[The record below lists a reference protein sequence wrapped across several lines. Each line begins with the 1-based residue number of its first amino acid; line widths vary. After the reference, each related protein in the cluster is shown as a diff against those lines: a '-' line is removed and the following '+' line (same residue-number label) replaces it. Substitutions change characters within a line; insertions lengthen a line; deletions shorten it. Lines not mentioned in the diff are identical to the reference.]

1 MITISNLNKVFRTS
15 RGDVHA
21 LVDASISIGDDE
33 FFVLLGPSGSG
44 KTTLLRCVAGL
55 ETPDSGDITI
65 ADLEAFSS
73 ERRLNLPA
81 NERSLGM
88 VFQSYAIWPHMT
100 VGQNVALPLT
110 HGIRKLNRADVKS
123 RVTEVL
129 HSVQL
134 DGLEERPAP
143 LLSGGQQQRVAL
155 ARALA
160 VDPAALLMDEPL
172 SNLDARLREEVR
184 FQIRE
189 VAKRAG
195 VPVLYVTHDQ
205 AEAMAVADRI
215 GVMDQGRILQVDA
228 PTEIY
233 AQPANAT
240 VAGFLGSMNWFTGQ
254 VSEKGKVESPI
265 GSIVTPH
272 AVATGPAHIG
282 VRPEN
287 IQIGG
292 PGPDGRTPMV
302 RGSPRHRSSATTAST
317 RSASG
322 LNRSWLVLRE
332 QLPTTSQAMRSRCI
346 SPMTWYWYFLSNKAR
361 PIPHGSRERRRT
373 TIAAGSVGE
382 KAPQKPAEADIEGST
397 SAHVPAIEEPG
408 LLRIAMLEQQVH
420 ILDGE
425 Y

>member
-33 FFVLLGPSGSG
+33 FSVLLGPSGSG

-73 ERRLNLPA
+73 ERHLNLPA

-110 HGIRKLNRADVKS
+110 HGIPKLNHADVKS

-195 VPVLYVTHDQ
+195 VSVLYVTHDQ

-240 VAGFLGSMNWFTGQ
+240 VAGFLGSMNWFTGEGQ
-254 VSEKGKVESPI
+254 REGQGGESLQLHR
-265 GSIVTPH
+265 H
-272 AVATGPAHIG
+272 AACRRNGAGP
-282 VRPEN
+282 
-287 IQIGG
+287 
-292 PGPDGRTPMV
+292 
-302 RGSPRHRSSATTAST
+302 HRS
-317 RSASG
+317 
-322 LNRSWLVLRE
+322 
-332 QLPTTSQAMRSRCI
+332 P
-346 SPMTWYWYFLSNKAR
+346 P
-361 PIPHGSRERRRT
+361 
-373 TIAAGSVGE
+373 
-382 KAPQKPAEADIEGST
+382 
-397 SAHVPAIEEPG
+397 
-408 LLRIAMLEQQVH
+408 
-420 ILDGE
+420 
-425 Y
+425 